1 MKQSSMPR
9 VLLVSAWQSH
19 DLAAG
24 VARYA
29 VKAGWHLDLSFF
41 ICGEWPEDWQGEGIL
56 ALPTGGRS
64 DLPGIHLE
72 RQPVVAMTAN
82 CAGMGIPYVD
92 VDNEKV
98 GAMAAEHLLE
108 RNFQHFAYYGGLE
121 SQVIRLRGEGFA
133 GRLAQAGRTSHQ
145 WVWPRS
151 EEVSAHSWD
160 GRQQRLKKALRSL
173 PKPIAVFA
181 VDDLHAVEVIEA
193 GLQLHLRMPTD
204 LAILGAGNHALI
216 SRTTAIPLSSVAIDE
231 KEIGYQAAL
240 MLDRRMR
247 GEAPDETPLLIPPT
261 GVAIRKSTDT
271 IATEHPDV
279 AKAIRYMLTHYR
291 EPIQI
296 PNIVAATSLSQ
307 TGLYLAFHAEF
318 NESPARFLTRLRLD
332 RAKQTLADPTQKLS
346 TIALT
351 HGFGDP
357 NNLFRVFKRFEGMSP
372 REYRR
377 KVLRMHPADPA
388 GEGPAQNSGPFQG
401 EPL

>member
-1 MKQSSMPR
+1 MKRSNMPR

-41 ICGEWPEDWQGEGIL
+41 ICGEWPQDWQGEGVL
-56 ALPTGGRS
+56 ALPTGSRS

-98 GAMAAEHLLE
+98 GEMAAEHLLE
-108 RNFQHFAYYGGLE
+108 RNFQHFAYYGGPE

-133 GRLAQAGRTSHQ
+133 RRLAQAGRAHQ
-145 WVWPRS
+145 PWVWPRS
-151 EEVSAHSWD
+151 EEASAHSWE
-160 GRQQRLKKALRSL
+160 GRQQRLKKALKSL

-193 GLQLHLRMPTD
+193 GLQLNLRMPTD
-204 LAILGAGNHALI
+204 LAILGVGNHALI
-216 SRTTAIPLSSVAIDE
+216 SHTTAIPLSSVMIDE
-231 KEIGYQAAL
+231 KEIGYRAAL
-240 MLDRRMR
+240 MLDRAMR
-247 GEAPDETPLLIPPT
+247 GEAPPEAPLLIPPT
-261 GVAIRKSTDT
+261 GVAVRKSTDT
-271 IATEHPDV
+271 IATEHPEV
-279 AKAIRYMLTHYR
+279 AKAIRYMLNHFR

-332 RAKQTLADPTQKLS
+332 RAKQTLADPSQKLS

-357 NNLFRVFKRFEGMSP
+357 NNLFRVFKRFEGVSP
-372 REYRR
+372 REYRDR
-377 KVLRMHPADPA
+377 MPGQAPDAASGEEEPNVL
-388 GEGPAQNSGPFQG
+388 
-401 EPL
+401 